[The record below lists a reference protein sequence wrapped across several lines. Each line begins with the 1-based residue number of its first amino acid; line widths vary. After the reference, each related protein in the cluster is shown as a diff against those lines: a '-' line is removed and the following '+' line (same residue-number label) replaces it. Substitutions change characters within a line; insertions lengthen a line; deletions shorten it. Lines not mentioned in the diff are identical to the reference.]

1 MEIAVI
7 SLRYSNPCP
16 KEGDKMTSKEVVP
29 QELIK
34 CKPEDFEIM
43 AGLVYEIDGSFPI
56 YGQKLTEGLK
66 VAAIKTPFLRVFI
79 DDEAGS
85 LTYIAQLALGKL
97 ETMGFIV
104 RKDEDWIVSDTGDPL
119 TSPKSQLNNRVASV
133 FSRQGIA
140 VLKEAADAAKQAW
153 SAQEAK

>member
-43 AGLVYEIDGSFPI
+43 AGMVYAICESFPI
-56 YGQKLTEGLK
+56 DGQKLTEGLK
-66 VAAIKTPFLRVFI
+66 AAVIKAPFLGFFI
-79 DDEAGS
+79 DEETES
-85 LTYIAQLALGKL
+85 LTEAAQSALGIL

-140 VLKEAADAAKQAW
+140 VLKEAAEAAKQAW